1 MVDSLTY
8 QKHDAEK
15 FGESN
20 YSLSLVNPDS
30 SRFSKTAGSMK
41 KFQILPGAA
50 WPSRNYLQCRGQGV
64 LDEFWFIGG
73 GGFFFML
80 AVGLWYFRSFKNKRQ
95 SRD

>member
-1 MVDSLTY
+1 MTY
-8 QKHDAEK
+8 QKHDKEK
-15 FGESN
+15 FGEAN

-30 SRFSKTAGSMK
+30 SRFSKTAWINEVPNPGERSMA
-41 KFQILPGAA
+41 F
-50 WPSRNYLQCRGQGV
+50 RNYLQYEEDKAYWTKV
-64 LDEFWFIGG
+64 LFIGG